1 MPWSSFSPHGGF
13 SEVRPW
19 LPVSPEHLSLAVDQQ
34 EKDPDS
40 VLQVFR
46 RLFATKWSELDRVFG
61 SISNIGSRVSGSYI
75 ATPNPKP
82 FPCN

>member
-40 VLQVFR
+40 VLHMFR
-46 RLFATKWSELDRVFG
+46 RFVAWRKEQPALIRGAIRLLPSDGHNTRL
-61 SISNIGSRVSGSYI
+61 
-75 ATPNPKP
+75 
-82 FPCN
+82 